1 MNPRFYFSTCQVG
14 AEKAVK
20 AEVLSEYPQW
30 RFAFSRPGFVTFK
43 GASDALP
50 ALILNKGIFTR
61 LWGEVLGQSKDRT
74 TLPEL
79 LALIPPN
86 RIVQCFDRDQY
97 IPGDE
102 PPGFIRHGHIQAILK
117 EQSGMELNG
126 LPRPGS
132 EVYSLIWVDDFHVFL
147 ARHIHCETLSTFP
160 GNIPDI
166 PLPEES
172 PSRGYLKIEEAF
184 YRFKPV
190 MRKALEV
197 LEVGCAPG
205 GATTAMINRGLRVTG
220 VDPQHMD
227 ERICAMADFKSI
239 RKAARYLTADDMHN
253 VNPEWLVM
261 DMSIA
266 PLEALAELSHVVALI
281 RNIFGKETKLAQGFL
296 TIKLNDWKFA
306 ADIPSY
312 LNRLEKIGF
321 HDLHPIQLCSNRQ
334 EFFVWAS
341 RFS

>member
-1 MNPRFYFSTCQVG
+1 
-14 AEKAVK
+14 
-20 AEVLSEYPQW
+20 
-30 RFAFSRPGFVTFK
+30 
-43 GASDALP
+43 
-50 ALILNKGIFTR
+50 
-61 LWGEVLGQSKDRT
+61 
-74 TLPEL
+74 
-79 LALIPPN
+79 
-86 RIVQCFDRDQY
+86 
-97 IPGDE
+97 
-102 PPGFIRHGHIQAILK
+102 
-117 EQSGMELNG
+117 
-126 LPRPGS
+126 
-132 EVYSLIWVDDFHVFL
+132 
-147 ARHIHCETLSTFP
+147 LSTFP

-172 PSRGYLKIEEAF
+172 PSRAYLKIEEAF

-306 ADIPSY
+306 TDIPSY